1 MAPYRDKA
9 RTHPYGIVDL
19 SVGTPV
25 DPTPALVQQALTAA
39 ANSPGYPQTAGTE
52 DLREAVAG
60 WLARRLGVVVDPG
73 AVLPTIGSKELVANL
88 PFQLGLGPGDK
99 VWVPSPAY
107 PTYRVGALLA
117 GCEPVTGAADD
128 CAMLWLNSP
137 ANPTGRVMTV
147 EEMRGVVGWARE
159 RGIIIASDECYI
171 ELGWEARPVS
181 VLHPEVCGGS
191 HEGLLAVHSLSKRS
205 NLAGYRAGFVTG
217 DPTLVAGL
225 LEVRK
230 HAGFMPPGPVQ
241 AAMTAAMADDMHVAD
256 QRGRYAARRAGLA
269 AALAVAGFQISH
281 SEAGLYL
288 WASRGEDCW
297 ATVDALAQV
306 GVLVAPG
313 AFYGESG
320 REHVRVALTALDA
333 QVATVP
339 ERLALVPMPNP
350 GSAPTDP
357 RGYVTGGR
365 AEQRAARSAPVAP
378 TAPRWDG
385 DRQGQPEQYLRQ
397 PDQYAGQPDQY
408 AGQPEQYVGQHRR
421 PAVGPPDQEL
431 SQQVSV
437 GPPDIQ

>member
-1 MAPYRDKA
+1 
-9 RTHPYGIVDL
+9 
-19 SVGTPV
+19 
-25 DPTPALVQQALTAA
+25 LTAA
-39 ANSPGYPQTAGTE
+39 ADAPGYPAVAGTE

-60 WLARRLGVVVDPG
+60 WLARRLGVVVDPS

-88 PFQLGLGPGDK
+88 PFQLGLGPGDR
-99 VWVPSPAY
+99 VWIPTPAY
-107 PTYRVGALLA
+107 PTYQVGALLA

-137 ANPTGRVMTV
+137 SNPTGRVMTV
-147 EEMRGVVGWARE
+147 EEMRGVVGWARD
-159 RGIIIASDECYI
+159 RGIIVASDECYI
-171 ELGWEARPVS
+171 EMGWEARPVS

-217 DPTLVAGL
+217 DPALVAGL

-230 HAGFMPPGPVQ
+230 HAGFLPPAPVQ

-256 QRGRYAARRAGLA
+256 QRGRYAARRAVLA

-297 ATVDALAQV
+297 ATVDAMASV
-306 GVLVAPG
+306 GVLVTPG
-313 AFYGESG
+313 VFYGESG
-320 REHVRVALTALDA
+320 RDHVRVALTALDA

-339 ERLALVPMPNP
+339 ERLALVPPPNP
-350 GSAPTDP
+350 GSTPTDP
-357 RGYVTGGR
+357 RGYATGQQQ
-365 AEQRAARSAPVAP
+365 QRPAAQ
-378 TAPRWDG
+378 PRRD
-385 DRQGQPEQYLRQ
+385 DQYD
-397 PDQYAGQPDQY
+397 DQYAGQ
-408 AGQPEQYVGQHRR
+408 ARTGQQP
-421 PAVGPPDQEL
+421 

-437 GPPDIQ
+437 GPPDIR